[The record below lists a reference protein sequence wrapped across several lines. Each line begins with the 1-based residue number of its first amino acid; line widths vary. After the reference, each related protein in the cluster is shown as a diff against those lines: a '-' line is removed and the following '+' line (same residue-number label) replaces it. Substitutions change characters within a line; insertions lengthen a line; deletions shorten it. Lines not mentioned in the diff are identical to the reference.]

1 MSINESIKIM
11 LVEDHP
17 KYRKVIEMAINAEPT
32 MELVSMFGAAEVA
45 LRSVEDTE
53 NSDVPDIILLDLN
66 LPGISG
72 LDAIAQ
78 FLDAVP
84 SAKIIVLTQS
94 NAESDITIAVQRGA
108 SGYLLKSSTV
118 NQIIEGIGTVAR
130 GGASLDG
137 DVALHVLKMI
147 QNQPRRPESAIVLS
161 TREREILT
169 LLSQGMLKKE
179 IARELDISYGS
190 VATYIRRLYEKLDV
204 QNAPAAIDK
213 AHRIGVFERNDDLSS

>member
-1 MSINESIKIM
+1 MSGNESIKIM

-32 MELVSMFGAAEVA
+32 MELVSMYGAAEVA
-45 LRSVEDTE
+45 LRSASDMESRDTP
-53 NSDVPDIILLDLN
+53 NIILLDLN

-72 LDAIAQ
+72 LDAISK
-78 FLDAVP
+78 FIEVMP

-94 NAESDITIAVQRGA
+94 NAEADITRAVKTGA

-118 NQIIEGIGTVAR
+118 TQIVDGIRTVAA

-137 DVALHVLKMI
+137 DVALHLLKMV
-147 QNQPRRPESAIVLS
+147 QNPPKKESAIVLS

-213 AHRIGVFERNDDLSS
+213 AHRIGVFEHNDNSR

>member
-1 MSINESIKIM
+1 MSINETIKVM

-17 KYRKVIEMAINAEPT
+17 KYRKVIEMAINAEPS

-72 LDAIAQ
+72 LDGIPQ
-78 FLDAVP
+78 FIEAVP

-94 NAESDITIAVQRGA
+94 NAEADITIAVQRGA

-118 NQIIEGIGTVAR
+118 NQIIEGIATVAR

-137 DVALHVLKMI
+137 GVALHVLKMI
-147 QNQPRRPESAIVLS
+147 QNQSRKLEPAITLS

-213 AHRIGVFERNDDLSS
+213 AHRIGVFENFDNMPQ